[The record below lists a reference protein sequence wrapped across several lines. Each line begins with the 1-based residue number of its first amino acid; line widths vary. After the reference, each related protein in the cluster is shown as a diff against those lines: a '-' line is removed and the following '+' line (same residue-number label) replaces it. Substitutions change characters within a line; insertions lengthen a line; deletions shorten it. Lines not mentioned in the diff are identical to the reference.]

1 MITGCVVVLI
11 LFRGRVIP
19 VFRTP
24 REKAFLVLFPP
35 LFVVFVVLLFP
46 VLFIACLAFKVIDGI
61 IYVFNK

>member
-1 MITGCVVVLI
+1 MIAGRIVVLI
-11 LFRGRVIP
+11 LIGWRVIP

-35 LFVVFVVLLFP
+35 LFVVFVIFLFP
-46 VLFIACLAFKVIDGI
+46 VLFILCLALKVIDGI